1 MPASS
6 SSVSDRVVQVVAAV
20 VVRSDGRFLLAQRPA
35 GKVYAGYWEF
45 PGGKIEPGEE
55 PAAALARELN
65 EELGIE
71 VERAYPWITRHY
83 VYAHA
88 TVDLSFFRVLEFR
101 GEPHGRENQA
111 LAWQSIER
119 IDVDPILPANGPI
132 LAALRLPSVYAI
144 TDAAGRGTARA
155 LRDLDAALAQ
165 GLRLIQVREPQL
177 SPSDMCRFA
186 THVVQRAHAAGARV
200 LVNADVTLAQECGAD
215 GVHLK
220 SAQLR
225 SLRERPSAALVAASC
240 HGREE
245 LELACALGADFVV
258 LGPVAPTLT
267 HPGAEVLG
275 WDRFAQLVR
284 GYALPVFALGGMRPD
299 ALQPAWRCGAH
310 GIAMQ
315 RAAWGS

>member
-1 MPASS
+1 
-6 SSVSDRVVQVVAAV
+6 VVQVVAAV

-88 TVDLSFFRVLEFR
+88 TVDLRFFRVLEFR

-111 LAWQSIER
+111 LAWQSIEH

-155 LRDLDAALAQ
+155 LCNLDAALAQ

-177 SPSDMCRFA
+177 SPSDMRRFA
-186 THVVQRAHAAGARV
+186 TQVVQRAHAAGARV
-200 LVNADVTLAQECGAD
+200 MVNADVTLAQECGAD

>member
-1 MPASS
+1 M
-6 SSVSDRVVQVVAAV
+6 R
-20 VVRSDGRFLLAQRPA
+20 
-35 GKVYAGYWEF
+35 
-45 PGGKIEPGEE
+45 
-55 PAAALARELN
+55 
-65 EELGIE
+65 
-71 VERAYPWITRHY
+71 
-83 VYAHA
+83 
-88 TVDLSFFRVLEFR
+88 
-101 GEPHGRENQA
+101 
-111 LAWQSIER
+111 
-119 IDVDPILPANGPI
+119 
-132 LAALRLPSVYAI
+132 
-144 TDAAGRGTARA
+144 
-155 LRDLDAALAQ
+155 
-165 GLRLIQVREPQL
+165 
-177 SPSDMCRFA
+177 RFA
-186 THVVQRAHAAGARV
+186 TQVVQRAHAAGARV
-200 LVNADVTLAQECGAD
+200 MVNADVTLAQECGAD

>member
-1 MPASS
+1 
-6 SSVSDRVVQVVAAV
+6 VVQVVAAV
-20 VVRSDGRFLLAQRPA
+20 IVRNDGRFLLAQRPA

-119 IDVDPILPANGPI
+119 IDVEPILPANGPI

-144 TDAAGRGTARA
+144 TDAAGRGMDRA
-155 LRDLDAALAQ
+155 LYDLDAALAQ

-177 SPSDMCRFA
+177 SRSGLRRF
-186 THVVQRAHAAGARV
+186 TSSVVQRAHAAGARV
-200 LVNADVTLAQECGAD
+200 LMNADVTLAHECGAD

-225 SLRERPSAALVAASC
+225 ALRERPSAALVAASC

-245 LELACALGADFVV
+245 LELACALGTDFVV

-275 WDRFAQLVR
+275 WDCFAQLVR

-299 ALQPAWRCGAH
+299 ELRTAWRCGAH

>member
-1 MPASS
+1 VPASS

-20 VVRSDGRFLLAQRPA
+20 VVRNDGRFLLAQRPA

-88 TVDLSFFRVLEFR
+88 AVDLSFFRVLEFR

-111 LAWQSIER
+111 LAWQSIEH

-144 TDAAGRGTARA
+144 TDAAGRGTDRA

-165 GLRLIQVREPQL
+165 GLRLIQVREPEL
-177 SPSDMCRFA
+177 SPSDMRHFA
-186 THVVQRAHAAGARV
+186 TRVVQRAHAASARV

-315 RAAWGS
+315 RAAWGR